1 MILALSGCERYDGY
15 TRYPC
20 QEYENWDKAECQKPQ
35 CEVAGVCSE
44 DLLGDVIKPE
54 PRG

>member
-1 MILALSGCERYDGY
+1 MILALSGCERYEGY

-20 QEYENWDKAECQKPQ
+20 QEYKNWDKAECQKPE

-44 DLLGDVIKPE
+44 DLLGDVIKPKQ
-54 PRG
+54 RG